1 MICVRRKT
9 HFIFG
14 ERTGKKM
21 RLADGRDYVFD
32 SLMSDTDNITYNLF
46 CVIRNDKSSFIVTDD
61 KYYIYAQNSRRAPHW
76 LFIKEQ
82 PDEEAFE
89 EIVALIAGMMKLNPL
104 LKING
109 NETFLRPILNVIS
122 ERYGVKYEAEL
133 SMNVY
138 SCTELKTI
146 EHVGRM
152 IAPREQH
159 RQILTEYVTEMAND
173 RTGFFMPTE
182 DTEKF
187 VSSLVNSNSLF
198 LWENERIVS
207 MAQVA
212 HKNEKYA
219 RINTV
224 FTDAGSRGHGYTRM
238 LIGEITKSLLAE
250 GLIPVIYADVNDTE
264 VTDAYTAIGY
274 KTYGSITQFAFN

>member
-1 MICVRRKT
+1 
-9 HFIFG
+9 
-14 ERTGKKM
+14 M
-21 RLADGRDYVFD
+21 RLADRNDYVFD
-32 SLMSDTDNITYNLF
+32 ALMSDTDNITYNLF
-46 CVIRNDKSSFIVTDD
+46 YVIRNDKSSFIVTDD

-76 LFIKEQ
+76 IFIKEQ
-82 PDEEAFE
+82 PDEETFE

-109 NETFLRPILNVIS
+109 SETHLRPILNVIA
-122 ERYGVKYEAEL
+122 ERYGVRYKAEL

-138 SCTELKTI
+138 SCSELKTI
-146 EHVGRM
+146 EHVGKM
-152 IAPREQH
+152 ISPHEQH

-187 VSSLVNSNSLF
+187 VNALVNSNSLF

-207 MAQVA
+207 MAQIA
-212 HKNEKYA
+212 HKSDKYA

-224 FTDAGSRGHGYTRM
+224 FTDAGSRGNGYTRM
-238 LIGEITKSLLAE
+238 LIGEITKNILAE
-250 GLIPVIYADVNDTE
+250 GLTPVIYADVSDIALTN
-264 VTDAYTAIGY
+264 AYTDIGY
-274 KTYGSITQFAFN
+274 KPYGSITQFAFN